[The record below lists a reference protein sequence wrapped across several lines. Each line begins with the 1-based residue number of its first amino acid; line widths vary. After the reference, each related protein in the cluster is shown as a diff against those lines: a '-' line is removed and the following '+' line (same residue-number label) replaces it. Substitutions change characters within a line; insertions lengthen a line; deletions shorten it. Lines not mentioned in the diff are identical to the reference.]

1 MSNPDLLIGVIGM
14 ALILVAF
21 VGNLFKK
28 ITEDFVIYNIINIVG
43 ALALAYYAYTLNSL
57 PFLILELI
65 WAIFAGY
72 KLLLIYK
79 KKTAGINRNRTN
91 RDKVN

>member
-1 MSNPDLLIGVIGM
+1 MTNLDLAIGIIGM

-21 VGNLFKK
+21 IGDLFKK

-43 ALALAYYAYTLNSL
+43 ALALAYYAYVLDSL

-72 KLLLIYK
+72 KLMLIYK
-79 KKTAGINRNRTN
+79 SKTIDN
-91 RDKVN
+91 

>member
-1 MSNPDLLIGVIGM
+1 MTDFDLMIGVIGM
-14 ALILVAF
+14 VLILAAF
-21 VGNLFKK
+21 IGDLFKK
-28 ITEDFVIYNIINIVG
+28 ITEDFAIYNIMNIAG

-57 PFLILELI
+57 PFLVLEFI

-79 KKTAGINRNRTN
+79 GRTVE
-91 RDKVN
+91 K

>member
-1 MSNPDLLIGVIGM
+1 MTDFDFAIGVIGM
-14 ALILVAF
+14 ALILSAF
-21 VGNLFKK
+21 IGDLFKK
-28 ITEDFVIYNIINIVG
+28 ITEDFAVYNIMNIAG

-57 PFLILELI
+57 PFLVLELI

-79 KKTAGINRNRTN
+79 GNAVKK
-91 RDKVN
+91 

>member
-1 MSNPDLLIGVIGM
+1 MTNIDLAIGIIGM
-14 ALILVAF
+14 ALILIAF
-21 VGNLFKK
+21 IGDLFKK

-43 ALALAYYAYTLNSL
+43 ALALAYYAYALNSL

-72 KLLLIYK
+72 KLMLIYK
-79 KKTAGINRNRTN
+79 NRIAT
-91 RDKVN
+91 K